1 MFGVLKAWRGDVAY
15 GTAANL
21 DLFFYLGAS
30 RCFFF
35 FFWLCHLTHEILV
48 PRLGIKPTPMHWECG
63 VLITGQPRELP
74 LGLLL
79 TAVWCGYDEPLQIH
93 GLSGWWGAQSQG
105 TRGKGSFIWTQHVL
119 LYLEDLKRHESG
131 QCNGKSSVPT
141 TLVLHPWCHAG

>member
-1 MFGVLKAWRGDVAY
+1 MALQQTWICSFIWVLPGV
-15 GTAANL
+15 
-21 DLFFYLGAS
+21 
-30 RCFFF
+30 FF

-93 GLSGWWGAQSQG
+93 GLSGW
-105 TRGKGSFIWTQHVL
+105 
-119 LYLEDLKRHESG
+119 
-131 QCNGKSSVPT
+131 
-141 TLVLHPWCHAG
+141 